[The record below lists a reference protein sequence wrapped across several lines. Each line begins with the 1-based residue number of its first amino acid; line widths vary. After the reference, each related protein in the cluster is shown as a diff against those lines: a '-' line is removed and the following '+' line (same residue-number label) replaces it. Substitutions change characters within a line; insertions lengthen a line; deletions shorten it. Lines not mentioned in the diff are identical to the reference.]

1 MTPTHW
7 TPDSTIDAWK
17 RANRILCVRLD
28 SLGDVLMTTPALS
41 AIKETNPQAHLTLMT
56 SEAGAAIAP
65 LLPCLDETLVYD
77 APWLKATA
85 PRASSQ
91 PEYTLFEALRQQQ
104 FDAAIIF
111 TVYSQ
116 NPLPSAFMAYMADIP
131 LRLAHCRENPYQLL
145 THTVKEPEPEQFI
158 RHEVQRQLDLVAS
171 VGFHAE
177 NPRMALEIPLQSQKR
192 VALLLSELG
201 LQSWPKGYGT
211 PANSGPLNPPTI
223 GGFDSNSSQNWGARG
238 AENTQPWIVIHPG
251 ASAPSRRY
259 PPEQFAQIADTLQAK
274 GIPVVFTGT
283 EPERPLID
291 HIRTQMG
298 TPSLSLVGMLDLAE
312 MAALM
317 QATPLLL
324 SNNTGPVHLAA
335 AVGTPV
341 VDLYAL
347 TNLQHTPW
355 GVPNRVLYHDVPC
368 RLCYKSV
375 CPEGHHDCLRLVEPE
390 RAVMAVLELLAE
402 TRSDSGS
409 ATEMPP
415 SHLNLTAPGLR

>member
-1 MTPTHW
+1 MKTADW
-7 TPDSTIDAWK
+7 TT
-17 RANRILCVRLD
+17 ANRILCIRLD
-28 SLGDVLMTTPALS
+28 SLGDVLMTTPALG

-56 SEAGAAIAP
+56 SEAGSAIAP
-65 LLPCLDETLVYD
+65 LLPIIDETLVYD

-85 PRASSQ
+85 PRTNSQ
-91 PEYTLFEALRQQQ
+91 PEYAQFEALRQQ

-116 NPLPSAFMAYMADIP
+116 NPLPSAFMTYMADIP

-171 VGFHAE
+171 VGFHTAT
-177 NPRMALEIPLQSQKR
+177 PRMSLDIPLKAQKR

-201 LQSWPKGYGT
+201 L
-211 PANSGPLNPPTI
+211 
-223 GGFDSNSSQNWGARG
+223 SSSS
-238 AENTQPWIVIHPG
+238 PWVVVHAG

-259 PPEQFAQIADTLQAK
+259 SPEQFAQVADALQTK
-274 GIPVVFTGT
+274 GIPIVFTGT
-283 EPERPLID
+283 KTERPLID
-291 HIRTQMG
+291 QIRSQMG
-298 TPSLSLVGMLDLAE
+298 TSSLSLVGMLDLAGL
-312 MAALM
+312 AALL
-317 QATPLLL
+317 QTAPLLL

-355 GVPNRVLYHDVPC
+355 GVPNRVLYHEVPC
-368 RLCYKSV
+368 RLCYKSI
-375 CPEGHHDCLRLVEPE
+375 CPEGHHDCLRRVEPE
-390 RAVMAVLELLAE
+390 QVVAAVVELLAE
-402 TRSDSGS
+402 THRPSDSFPS
-409 ATEMPP
+409 MEMQLDSP
-415 SHLNLTAPGLR
+415 SGNSPLGMASLGFR

>member
-1 MTPTHW
+1 MSTSLTAFSQEDW
-7 TPDSTIDAWK
+7 TT
-17 RANRILCVRLD
+17 ANRILCIRLD
-28 SLGDVLMTTPALS
+28 SLGDVLMTTPAMR

-56 SEAGAAIAP
+56 SGAGGAMAPKGQSSTIAS
-65 LLPCLDETLVYD
+65 LLPIIDETLIYD

-85 PRASSQ
+85 SRKDSQ
-91 PEYTLFEALRQQQ
+91 PEYAMFEHLRQQQ

-131 LRLAHCRENPYQLL
+131 LRLAYCRENPYQLL
-145 THTVKEPEPEQFI
+145 THTVKELEPEQFI

-171 VGFHAE
+171 VGYHTT
-177 NPRMALEIPLQSQKR
+177 NPRMTLEIPLKAQKR

-201 LQSWPKGYGT
+201 L
-211 PANSGPLNPPTI
+211 PANS
-223 GGFDSNSSQNWGARG
+223 WV
-238 AENTQPWIVIHPG
+238 VIHPG

-259 PPEQFAQIADTLQAK
+259 PPEQFAQVADSLIAQ

-291 HIRTQMG
+291 SIRAQMEA
-298 TPSLSLVGMLDLAE
+298 PALSLVGMLDLAE
-312 MAALM
+312 MAALL
-317 QATPLLL
+317 QTAPLLL

-355 GVPNRVLYHDVPC
+355 GVPNRVLFHDVPC
-368 RLCYKSV
+368 RLCYKSI
-375 CPEGHHDCLRLVEPE
+375 CPEGHQDCLRLVEPGQ
-390 RAVMAVLELLAE
+390 VVDAVLELLNE
-402 TRSDSGS
+402 TQVDRSCKDWI
-409 ATEMPP
+409 PP
-415 SHLNLTAPGLR
+415 APLGKGGVGEDLLEVAMRLR